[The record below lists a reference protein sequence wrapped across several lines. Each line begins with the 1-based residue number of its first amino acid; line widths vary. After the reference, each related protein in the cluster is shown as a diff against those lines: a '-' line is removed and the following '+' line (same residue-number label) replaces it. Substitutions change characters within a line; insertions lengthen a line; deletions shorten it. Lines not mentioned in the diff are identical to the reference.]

1 MTGTKP
7 AKPTK
12 SIEKIQNFIRIIN
25 TTPLTWDDAV
35 TILDEENL
43 NKLKIGM
50 IVIVTSNDIVLPSPL
65 APNSGLSEAQQKEG
79 SIKIYRTHL
88 HSYSGDYARLIDY
101 IPQEERDQTFSSLCV
116 ALTRQFLNSKYQP
129 DITPEKQLKQRADC
143 MNKLREIFKDPL
155 FEPRIQ
161 KIDETLALYT
171 MKESKPN
178 L

>member
-1 MTGTKP
+1 MTDN
-7 AKPTK
+7 KPTK
-12 SIEKIQNFIRIIN
+12 PIKSIERIQNFIRIIN

-35 TILDEENL
+35 TILDEDSI
-43 NKLKIGM
+43 NKLKTGM
-50 IVIVTSNDIVLPSPL
+50 MIIVTSNDIVLPSPL

-88 HSYSGDYARLIDY
+88 HSYSGDYPRLIDY

-143 MNKLREIFKDPL
+143 LNKLREIFKDPL
-155 FEPRIQ
+155 FESRIQ

-171 MKESKPN
+171 MKGLKKP